1 MTSASPP
8 SSTALATAPP
18 ARQTKSA
25 ECAPITCTRL
35 GTGQPPR
42 VVHRHRADLLLAEA
56 GREEVVGHDG
66 QPVLDRW
73 VEDLPEVRAPD
84 RARRADRARGR
95 EHIVPRALA
104 RVGRRQRALQQRALA
119 RELALIGGA
128 ELVRR
133 EL

>member
-8 SSTALATAPP
+8 NDTALATAPP

-42 VVHRHRADLLLAEA
+42 VLHSHDANVLLAEA
-56 GREEVVGHDG
+56 GGEVSVGQQRE
-66 QPVLDRW
+66 PVLHRR

-84 RARRADRARGR
+84 RVASADRARGG
-95 EHIVPRALA
+95 EDVLPRALA
-104 RVGRRQRALQQRALA
+104 RVGRRQRTLQQRAAPGQGDLV
-119 RELALIGGA
+119 GWA
-128 ELVRR
+128 EP
-133 EL
+133 